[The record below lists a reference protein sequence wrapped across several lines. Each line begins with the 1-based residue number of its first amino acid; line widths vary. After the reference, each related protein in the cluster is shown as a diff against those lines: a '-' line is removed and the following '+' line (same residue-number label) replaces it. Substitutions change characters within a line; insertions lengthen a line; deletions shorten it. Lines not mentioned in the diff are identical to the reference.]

1 MSETLPLRR
10 VSSLVVKLS
19 SVPVRSA
26 TGVTV
31 IETVWVALSPLA
43 ASVTV

>member
-1 MSETLPLRR
+1 MPATVPLSGM
-10 VSSLVVKLS
+10 SSLVVKLS